1 MLADGRLG
9 KVHVFDKVANSMLT
23 GREVLEESQ
32 ACGFGESMEERGMTV
47 CHLEL
52 RLGRDRINRHMA
64 MISSCGVL

>member
-1 MLADGRLG
+1 M
-9 KVHVFDKVANSMLT
+9 FDKVANSMLT

-52 RLGRDRINRHMA
+52 QLGRDRINRHMA